1 MMEIETGK
9 REAMSSVQIIKTNV
23 DGTLTVIG
31 DALNRTDTY
40 VVHFRFRLR
49 QSVKI
54 VALGKISG
62 SIVARGEKIGGHI
75 YSVVWWAEN
84 KRYECW
90 LYEHEL
96 EES

>member
-1 MMEIETGK
+1 MMSLETGLMENPLK
-9 REAMSSVQIIKTNV
+9 LTFRTTN
-23 DGTLTVIG
+23 DGLTV
-31 DALNRTDTY
+31 R
-40 VVHFRFRLR
+40 FRFALR

-84 KRYECW
+84 KRYESW

-96 EES
+96 EG